1 MICRMME
8 ALRPSVNLTSPESRR
23 PCKVVESEKLAGDV
37 FATLTYHE
45 IVFHEV
51 ENEIEGALVFPGSLF
66 YEKHIF
72 G

>member
-23 PCKVVESEKLAGDV
+23 PCRVVESEKLAGDV
-37 FATLTYHE
+37 KLLTYHE

-51 ENEIEGALVFPGSLF
+51 ENEIEGALVFPGSFF

>member
-1 MICRMME
+1 M
-8 ALRPSVNLTSPESRR
+8 NLTSPESRR
-23 PCKVVESEKLAGDV
+23 PCRVVESEKLAGDV
-37 FATLTYHE
+37 KFSPLVTYHE

-51 ENEIEGALVFPGSLF
+51 ENEIEGALVFPGSFF